1 MTDDYIEYEK
11 EIKTLKSINLDDL
24 SVSDLTIY
32 IEQLKNEINRVETEI
47 VKKTKVV
54 TTNKFSNPKGDIKR
68 MGSDLENIK
77 MNSWMSDKSITN
89 ANYKELGEKLAKI
102 GAPW

>member
-47 VKKTKVV
+47 VKKTKVQIEA
-54 TTNKFSNPKGDIKR
+54 KKYF
-68 MGSDLENIK
+68 DL
-77 MNSWMSDKSITN
+77 
-89 ANYKELGEKLAKI
+89 
-102 GAPW
+102 